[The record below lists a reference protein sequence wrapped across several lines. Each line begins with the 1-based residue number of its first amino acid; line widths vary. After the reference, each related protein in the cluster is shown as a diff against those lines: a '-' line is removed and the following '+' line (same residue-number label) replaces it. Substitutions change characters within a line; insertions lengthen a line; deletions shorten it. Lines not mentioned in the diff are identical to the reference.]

1 VYPLNMDLL
10 HFWVVFFFGNF
21 QDHKIAR
28 LQLKFELVADTS
40 ME

>member
-1 VYPLNMDLL
+1 MDLL